1 MIPFIVLNQL
11 TTYLKRKE
19 QITVN
24 PKSTL
29 LKLLST

>member
-24 PKSTL
+24 PKRTL
-29 LKLLST
+29 QKLLTT